1 MDKNMLKHADLV
13 PFEGNGEGLDTI
25 DCYEVYRKGN
35 LVLYEYENEKSPYDS
50 AVSEDVVNE
59 LSEMSN
65 ISNFEDLCNEITEK
79 RVRQEIKK
87 GVQTIQYQINTLLTS
102 NG

>member
-1 MDKNMLKHADLV
+1 MLKHADLV

-59 LSEMSN
+59 LFPEFKTDSTKGYLIEEDGKFCESISYVIARQN
-65 ISNFEDLCNEITEK
+65 IDNAE
-79 RVRQEIKK
+79 
-87 GVQTIQYQINTLLTS
+87 
-102 NG
+102 

>member
-1 MDKNMLKHADLV
+1 MIERVDLV

-50 AVSEDVVNE
+50 AVSEDIVNE
-59 LSEMSN
+59 LFPEFKTDSTKGYLIE
-65 ISNFEDLCNEITEK
+65 EDGKFVN
-79 RVRQEIKK
+79 
-87 GVQTIQYQINTLLTS
+87 
-102 NG
+102 

>member
-1 MDKNMLKHADLV
+1 MDKNMIERVDLV

-59 LSEMSN
+59 LFPEFKTDSTKGYLIE
-65 ISNFEDLCNEITEK
+65 EDGKLCELI
-79 RVRQEIKK
+79 
-87 GVQTIQYQINTLLTS
+87 
-102 NG
+102 